1 MSSIIYPPLV
11 EQAVKELA
19 AGEPITAAYQAQVYR
34 ALVEDKIIDE
44 FGNPTQ
50 QALQQGWVVEIV
62 EQPDLTWQEFTE
74 LYPFFAK
81 FAQNFKKL
89 DGFWEISLEFK
100 NFLIHELGRTTFT
113 EIEKQQI
120 QDYLGGRSE

>member
-19 AGEPITAAYQAQVYR
+19 AGEPITTAYQAQVYR
-34 ALVEDKIIDE
+34 ALVKDEIIDE

-50 QALQQGWVVEIV
+50 QALQLGWIVEIV
-62 EQPDLTWQEFTE
+62 EQPDLSWQEFTD
-74 LYPFFAK
+74 LYPVFVK

-89 DGFWEISLEFK
+89 DGFWEVSLEFK
-100 NFLIHELGRTTFT
+100 SLLIHELKRTTFT

-120 QDYLGGRSE
+120 QDYLGGRTE